1 MCWILLRQPPLLLAW
16 ELSQL
21 WKLYRAAEELLEDT
35 LVDLVVELQPH
46 VHISDL
52 LHALHTTT
60 EVGLSNRINSQR
72 HDRGPAGGSASRTTP
87 AVLPIEYLG
96 QTPPH

>member
-1 MCWILLRQPPLLLAW
+1 MCAGFFFASPLLLAW

-35 LVDLVVELQPH
+35 LVDLVVELQPL
-46 VHISDL
+46 VHTSDL

-60 EVGLSNRINSQR
+60 AVGLSNRINSQR
-72 HDRGPAGGSASRTTP
+72 HERGPAGDPRRTP
-87 AVLPIEYLG
+87 RQQFSPLSI
-96 QTPPH
+96 